1 MCTITSLL
9 TGALVKESARN
20 LSRGTIETNHW
31 LSRQRSKSFRV
42 EHGRRELAIIE
53 ASYHHHGVNQ
63 SSNQAIKQSIEPSIF
78 HCVEALEGEEA
89 TAREWTGD
97 NGVPLVVEPAVSSVK
112 LFLRIL
118 SCRAS
123 SPVVTSSGS
132 IKLSRM

>member
-1 MCTITSLL
+1 MCTVTSLL

-53 ASYHHHGVNQ
+53 ASYHHHGV
-63 SSNQAIKQSIEPSIF
+63 KQSIEPSIF

-97 NGVPLVVEPAVSSVK
+97 NGVLLVVEPAVSSVK